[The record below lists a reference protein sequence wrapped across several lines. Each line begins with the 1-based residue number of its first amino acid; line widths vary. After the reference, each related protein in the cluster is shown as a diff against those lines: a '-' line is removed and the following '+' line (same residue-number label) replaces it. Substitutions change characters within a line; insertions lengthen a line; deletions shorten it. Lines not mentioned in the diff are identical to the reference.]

1 MQFRK
6 LALSVAA
13 VTALGAFSSANAY
26 TTHEEQIIVHPFQW
40 TYDMIADECEE
51 VLGPKGFDGVQISQ
65 PAEHID
71 RRDVWWAVYQPVNFN
86 NFTTMTGNEQQ
97 LRNMIKRCN
106 AAGVRVYAD
115 AVFNQRGNAGNRG
128 LGGSYYDAR
137 SFNYPD
143 LDRSDFN
150 DYNCSPNYG
159 DKWSV
164 WHCALSG
171 MPDLNVENEAT
182 QQKVANYLKNLMS
195 MGVYGFRIDAAKHMQ
210 PGGIAGILAKA
221 GNPLAYM
228 EVIGANGEAVQPGD
242 YTSIPNSVV
251 TEFRYCPT
259 MQNNINNPKVLLDM
273 NDSWLRFSRY
283 KLSELQE
290 LSTLQHCPVLPG
302 SMAIR

>member
-115 AVFNQRGNAGNRG
+115 AVFNQRGNAGTEV
-128 LGGSYYDAR
+128 SA
-137 SFNYPD
+137 
-143 LDRSDFN
+143 
-150 DYNCSPNYG
+150 
-159 DKWSV
+159 
-164 WHCALSG
+164 
-171 MPDLNVENEAT
+171 EAT
-182 QQKVANYLKNLMS
+182 MMPEALT
-195 MGVYGFRIDAAKHMQ
+195 
-210 PGGIAGILAKA
+210 IL
-221 GNPLAYM
+221 
-228 EVIGANGEAVQPGD
+228 I
-242 YTSIPNSVV
+242 
-251 TEFRYCPT
+251 
-259 MQNNINNPKVLLDM
+259 
-273 NDSWLRFSRY
+273 
-283 KLSELQE
+283 
-290 LSTLQHCPVLPG
+290 
-302 SMAIR
+302 